1 MSNAREIIVGS
12 PGAQRPFSRAVG
24 CGPWVFVSGTIGR
37 DPQTGAIAKGDMYAQ
52 TRQVLANID
61 ALLKQA
67 GLTPE
72 RVLKATVFVTDMG
85 AFAEM
90 NRAYSD
96 FFKNGF
102 PARSCVGVAAL
113 PDPDALVEI
122 EVVAGR

>member
-1 MSNAREIIVGS
+1 
-12 PGAQRPFSRAVG
+12 
-24 CGPWVFVSGTIGR
+24 VFVSGSIGR
-37 DPQTGAIAKGDMYAQ
+37 DPRTGEIAKGDMYAQ
-52 TRQVLANID
+52 TAQTLANID

-85 AFAEM
+85 ALAEM

-102 PARSCVGVAAL
+102 PARSCVGVSAL

-122 EVVAGR
+122 EVVACR

>member
-1 MSNAREIIVGS
+1 MNAVREMIVGS
-12 PGAQRPFSRAVG
+12 PGARWPFSKVVG
-24 CGPWVFVSGTIGR
+24 CGPWVFVSGSIGR
-37 DPQTGAIAKGDMYAQ
+37 DPRTGEIAKGDMYAQ
-52 TRQVLANID
+52 TAQTLANID

-85 AFAEM
+85 ALAAM

-102 PARSCVGVAAL
+102 PARSCVGVSAL

-122 EVVAGR
+122 EVVACR